1 VSIPRALENVA
12 AVALIGWLTG
22 RVLRWLGRR

>member
-1 VSIPRALENVA
+1 VNIPRALENAA